1 MGKPTKR
8 TPELVEEILR
18 RVSEG
23 ETMTSI
29 CRDKGIG
36 VQTWR
41 DWVLDDEALSVRY
54 ARARDLGYDAVAER
68 LMETVRGGN
77 DSSGDVARDRLIADT
92 DRWLLSKWDPKRYGE
107 RMQHTGEGGGPIQV
121 NFYIP
126 SNGRD

>member
-23 ETMTSI
+23 ETMTSV
-29 CRDKGIG
+29 CRDKGLG
-36 VQTWR
+36 VRTWH
-41 DWVLDDEALSVRY
+41 DWMDKDEELSARF
-54 ARARDLGYDAVAER
+54 ARARSDGFDA
-68 LMETVRGGN
+68 
-77 DSSGDVARDRLIADT
+77 IADKCVMIADDQNAEDIQRSKLQVET
-92 DRWLLSKWDPKRYGE
+92 RLKLLAKWDPKRYGE